1 MRILGF
7 FIYLGILTA
16 NAQRYEITTG
26 VVSFFSEASI
36 EDISA
41 VNTHCS
47 GFADL
52 ESGKVQFFVK
62 ISEFEFERSL
72 MKQHFNEKYMESA
85 LYPMANF
92 SGTISGVNPSVTTA
106 QKVSVS
112 GTLTIHGQTKEVMI
126 QGLLTRSGSSLKIAS
141 TFKVRLV
148 DYNIKIPKLLWQEI
162 TDEVEVRVE
171 FDLVSN

>member
-16 NAQRYEITTG
+16 NAQQYEITTG
-26 VVSFFSEASI
+26 VISFFSEASI

-41 VNTHCS
+41 ANTHCS

-92 SGTISGVNPSVTTA
+92 SGTISDVNPSVTTA